1 MVRGFVQEH
10 VYKHPWERVTAAN
23 WRKYTDTEHKSLLSH
38 VVEVDT
44 IERTLDKSRGELHST
59 RAITVNAPGPWWLQR
74 LMGDT
79 VCHCL
84 EQSTVNAGTRT
95 MEMVTRNMTLKDFV
109 EVEEKCWYKPHPENP
124 EWTVFRQETN
134 ITCATLSALASM
146 AEKIEQKCAERFQ
159 QNSAHGRD
167 VMEKVCSFLER
178 TEAAGVTL

>member
-1 MVRGFVQEH
+1 MTENVRVKFF
-10 VYKHPWERVTAAN
+10 
-23 WRKYTDTEHKSLLSH
+23 
-38 VVEVDT
+38 
-44 IERTLDKSRGELHST
+44 
-59 RAITVNAPGPWWLQR
+59 
-74 LMGDT
+74 
-79 VCHCL
+79 
-84 EQSTVNAGTRT
+84 AGTRT